1 MAWPWR
7 HSKLD
12 PDGARDLPNAD
23 HARLLNYL
31 GVGNPQAWA
40 AEWLAS
46 DVIDNTIHLW
56 PDQARSDWL
65 WSLGLP
71 LLTEAKRKQ
80 GQRWL
85 IGFSALPGCG
95 KTSLGRW
102 LEAAADRLGL
112 SVQVVSIDDFYYA
125 ADALDRSMRGNPWG
139 VPRALPGSHEL
150 HLLNSTLQDWK
161 AGEAVDLP
169 VFDKALRSG
178 RGDRSGWRRCAAD
191 VLVLEGWFVG
201 IRPMAGELDESE
213 HSTLFQPPL
222 ADEEQVARRAVQR
235 TLQDYL
241 SVWDRLDGLWQLRTL
256 QWNSPAIWKRQQ
268 EQQMLQERGAGLS
281 SKDLDGFIRMIAT
294 AIPEASFNQINADVC
309 LDVDPERRLRQL
321 RVRPDVQD
329 SLSSASATG

>member
-31 GVGNPQAWA
+31 GVGNPQVWA

-46 DVIDNTIHLW
+46 DVIDNTNHLW

-102 LEAAADRLGL
+102 L
-112 SVQVVSIDDFYYA
+112 
-125 ADALDRSMRGNPWG
+125 
-139 VPRALPGSHEL
+139 
-150 HLLNSTLQDWK
+150 
-161 AGEAVDLP
+161 
-169 VFDKALRSG
+169 
-178 RGDRSGWRRCAAD
+178 
-191 VLVLEGWFVG
+191 
-201 IRPMAGELDESE
+201 
-213 HSTLFQPPL
+213 
-222 ADEEQVARRAVQR
+222 
-235 TLQDYL
+235 
-241 SVWDRLDGLWQLRTL
+241 
-256 QWNSPAIWKRQQ
+256 
-268 EQQMLQERGAGLS
+268 
-281 SKDLDGFIRMIAT
+281 
-294 AIPEASFNQINADVC
+294 
-309 LDVDPERRLRQL
+309 
-321 RVRPDVQD
+321 
-329 SLSSASATG
+329 